1 MLISLEQTRAVTLHE
16 SPKVLNGELV
26 VGRLP
31 AVNKHLPSEP
41 LAAMATH
48 GKMHHLKAMSEAAGD
63 AFNSS
68 ETSKKS
74 EGALQKG
81 HCFPAS
87 VVQLGEAVSFS
98 LCEKQG
104 LPTQRLGQS
113 HHPLASQTMRAMHVD
128 YQSIRQEQFAIFE
141 YSFR

>member
-16 SPKVLNGELV
+16 SPKVLNG
-26 VGRLP
+26 GHSCRQIAGSQQTSP
-31 AVNKHLPSEP
+31 IRASGC
-41 LAAMATH
+41 H
-48 GKMHHLKAMSEAAGD
+48 GIPWQDASFKAMSEAAGD